1 MLRLLFR
8 LISFAALT
16 TACLHASP
24 VPAELDR
31 ALKLFRAEGARGW
44 AFNQTTESGGKS
56 LFEHYDP
63 AKPEFSR
70 WTLLK
75 KNGAAPTEPELKEY
89 RERLSR
95 RTSGNTAPNVKDQI
109 DPASCELVQADEVR
123 ASYRFNLRPG
133 ASDDSSA
140 AHMSATFTLH
150 KSTETIERVE
160 LNAFE
165 PFSPMFIVKI
175 NDAKTTI
182 TYSLPEN
189 GRPSL
194 LQQIAV
200 HIRGR
205 ALWFK
210 SLDEDMTVTYSDHE
224 YSFRKPAA
232 PVTENPA
239 RPAEPAPANLAQ

>member
-1 MLRLLFR
+1 MLRVLFQIV
-8 LISFAALT
+8 LFAALT
-16 TACLHASP
+16 IASLHASP
-24 VPAELDR
+24 APAELDR

-44 AFNQTTESGGKS
+44 AFVQTTESGGKS
-56 LFEHYDP
+56 LVEHYDP

-75 KNGAAPTEPELKEY
+75 KNGAPPTAPELKEY

-95 RTSGNTAPNVKDQI
+95 RTSGDTAPNVKDQL
-109 DPASCELVQADEVR
+109 DPASCELVQADEIR
-123 ASYRFNLRPG
+123 ASYRFHLRPG

-140 AHMSATFTLH
+140 AHMTATFTLN
-150 KSTETIERVE
+150 KPTETIEQVE

-165 PFSPMFIVKI
+165 PFSPMFIIKI
-175 NDAKTTI
+175 NEAKTTMS
-182 TYSLPEN
+182 YSLPES

-194 LQQIAV
+194 LQRIVV

-210 SLDEDMTVTYSDHE
+210 SLDEDMTVAYSDHE
-224 YSFRKPAA
+224 YSFRKPAE

-239 RPAEPAPANLAQ
+239 RPTEPAPANLAP